1 MACLLLKELRVA
13 KHIALP
19 PLSGDK
25 PAPKTF
31 SPPTPTP
38 PAAKASPP
46 KAGPPN
52 SLVDVSK
59 TDGVASFDGIEFYLM
74 KVSMEGSSFAG
85 FTILVHRELFT
96 EKQLQGMASEA
107 AAEVLTHRI
116 KKRRA
121 ILRENREYPKDVA
134 SFNAEGFRQDVEFFE
149 VVMCDKF
156 GFRVLRT
163 ANCSG
168 TLEPTIKT

>member
-1 MACLLLKELRVA
+1 MA
-13 KHIALP
+13 KHVALP
-19 PLSGDK
+19 PLSTDN
-25 PAPKTF
+25 PSPKTLP
-31 SPPTPTP
+31 SHTPAA
-38 PAAKASPP
+38 PAAKIPP
-46 KAGPPN
+46 PAKPDYPKTLA
-52 SLVDVSK
+52 DVSK
-59 TDGVASFDGIEFYLM
+59 TDGVANFDGIEFYLM

-85 FTILVHRELFT
+85 FTMLVHRQSFT
-96 EKQLQGMASEA
+96 EKQLQGMVTEA

-121 ILRENREYPKDVA
+121 ILRENREYPKDVPG
-134 SFNAEGFRQDVEFFE
+134 FNAEGFRQDVEFFE

-156 GFRVLRT
+156 GFKVLRT